1 VAAQPTLTQYL
12 ALATS
17 PTRLRPLERLRFHP
31 AAHLATSWLLL
42 VVAVVDIAMVAVVV
56 LVAIGL

>member
-1 VAAQPTLTQYL
+1 MAA
-12 ALATS
+12 
-17 PTRLRPLERLRFHP
+17 R
-31 AAHLATSWLLL
+31 LATSWLLL